1 MSNFTTDYAAPPPFA
16 NFRWIK
22 YPIRKFRIFCGRF
35 ITVFSL
41 IVSKFKD
48 SNTLENRHNPGMTQR
63 TVTRATESPLVSVRQ
78 TALAHTLSMVD
89 PGSPAHFRG
98 CINIGVVG
106 IGGQGKSS
114 LINALRH
121 HQGEDYD
128 DNDAQTDVFPS
139 DQANTERYQFS
150 DHKYLCELPNLDLAR
165 YNLEAFIR
173 RSGLNDYDALVIVQN
188 EPTCCP
194 EVLELFR
201 RAKSEGIP
209 VYVVRSNFDAAIR
222 SEQSK
227 SEPRANRQLS
237 NMIKNFMANQFN
249 CEIDQRNIFTCIRG
263 TDGSEDDFH
272 KLRMAVQ
279 LVEKRVTDGY
289 VALEG

>member
-1 MSNFTTDYAAPPPFA
+1 MSNITIDYAERPSFA
-16 NFRWIK
+16 TFGWIK
-22 YPIRKFRIFCGRF
+22 YPIRKFRNFCGRV
-35 ITVFSL
+35 ISTFSL
-41 IVSKFKD
+41 ITNKLTDFY
-48 SNTLENRHNPGMTQR
+48 NTKNTHHPELAQR
-63 TVTRATESPLVSVRQ
+63 TVTRATRSPLVSARQ

-89 PGSPAHFRG
+89 PGSPTHFRS
-98 CINIGVVG
+98 CNNIGVVG

-121 HQGEDYD
+121 HQDENYD
-128 DNDAQTDVFPS
+128 DNDAQTDVLTS

-173 RSGLNDYDALVIVQN
+173 RSGLDDYDALIIVQN

-201 RAKSEGIP
+201 RAKSKGIP

-222 SEQSK
+222 AEQCKSK
-227 SEPRANRQLS
+227 PRTNIQLS
-237 NMIKNFMANQFN
+237 VIIKNSMASLFN
-249 CEIDQRNIFTCIRG
+249 GEIDHRNIFTCIRK
-263 TDGSEDDFH
+263 TDGSAEGDFH
-272 KLRMAVQ
+272 KLRMALQ
-279 LVEKRVTDGY
+279 LVEKRVTEGN
-289 VALEG
+289 VA